1 MTEAA
6 VAPRPDDVADPAAA
20 APVDAPSAASPS
32 IDESLA
38 EYERATVPAAQTEP
52 AAQPAANYDEI
63 DQLLAELS
71 QPTGPGQSPLFTHGA
86 DAHQQLQAQ
95 EQFNALQNENAQL
108 RAEQRRAVDQHD
120 FDKLT
125 SQLQQKLPD
134 LPGDYV
140 RSQLLAMAVEN
151 PNLVHA
157 FDLRHT
163 DRRAAEVEMR
173 KVEVELQ
180 RLSRDPVA
188 NQQQIVAVQRYGY
201 QVGLALNSR
210 EILRR
215 AVFEVEKRGRSHKPV
230 DLDATADHDAVAA
243 AVRGS
248 SGKASPE
255 PPPNFGAMS
264 DAELRRFTK
273 QNYGF

>member
-38 EYERATVPAAQTEP
+38 EYERATVPAAQTER
-52 AAQPAANYDEI
+52 AQPAANYDELEK
-63 DQLLAELS
+63 LLDELS
-71 QPTGPGQSPLFTHGA
+71 KPTASEPLFAQGS
-86 DAHQQLQAQ
+86 DVQQQHAAQ
-95 EQFNALQNENAQL
+95 EQFGALQNENAQL
-108 RAEQRRAVDQHD
+108 RWHAQREADQRD

-125 SQLQQKLPD
+125 GGLQAKLPEY
-134 LPGDYV
+134 LPPDYV
-140 RSQLLAMAVEN
+140 ATQLMALAAQN
-151 PNLVHA
+151 PNLVAA

-188 NQQQIVAVQRYGY
+188 NQQQIAAVQRYGY
-201 QVGLALNSR
+201 QIGLALNSR

-215 AVFEVEKRGRSHKPV
+215 AIFAVEKRGRAHRPV
-230 DLDATADHDAVAA
+230 DPDATADHDAVAA

-255 PPPNFGAMS
+255 PPPNFGNMT
-264 DAELRRFTK
+264 DKELARFTK